1 MHAHRGQAF
10 QGVTPSFHLSNYQ
23 LSKQRYFVVCPL
35 TFYRQ
40 RTSRTVPEGVFR
52 VSAGVLQYDV
62 GECLSHQL
70 AGTDFVE
77 AVPRITMIHFNQVED
92 LDCISIVSKVFA
104 HGFIQFRFW
113 IGKDQA
119 LTTLHRLEDQIS
131 GYGSGFAC
139 ARRATYG
146 EVGIEACVFGGN
158 SIDTPFNA
166 SFSVAKMY
174 GLRIPFQS
182 N

>member
-1 MHAHRGQAF
+1 M
-10 QGVTPSFHLSNYQ
+10 
-23 LSKQRYFVVCPL
+23 
-35 TFYRQ
+35 
-40 RTSRTVPEGVFR
+40 
-52 VSAGVLQYDV
+52 QYDV
-62 GECLSHQL
+62 GEGLSHQL

-119 LTTLHRLEDQIS
+119 LTTLHRLENQIS

-146 EVGIEACVFGGN
+146 EVGIEACVFGECEDLT
-158 SIDTPFNA
+158 I
-166 SFSVAKMY
+166 
-174 GLRIPFQS
+174 R
-182 N
+182 